1 METGVKTRKGGA
13 GDQDFFDLCSES
25 SLSMTSPIES
35 TFNSNFSSLNWSYN
49 SLETDICGYFLEGLP
64 RFPVIS
70 GIMRYMKIKKFSI
83 VSRIS
88 IYLLREGFYR

>member
-1 METGVKTRKGGA
+1 
-13 GDQDFFDLCSES
+13 
-25 SLSMTSPIES
+25 
-35 TFNSNFSSLNWSYN
+35 
-49 SLETDICGYFLEGLP
+49 LEGLP